1 MYPSDLSPVQ
11 EQLSS
16 QYKEYLKLIGF
27 SSYLVI
33 KEHVKTE
40 DKQALSLRKLEGTIL
55 TIFKHASKSYVSVAE
70 AAALYLTLSESQK
83 GEVSLTMILGTQLIL

>member
-16 QYKEYLKLIGF
+16 HYKEYIKLIGF

-33 KEHVKTE
+33 KEHAKTE
-40 DKQALSLRKLEGTIL
+40 DKQALS
-55 TIFKHASKSYVSVAE
+55 
-70 AAALYLTLSESQK
+70 
-83 GEVSLTMILGTQLIL
+83 